1 MGLGYE
7 GWVQVVGEY
16 ALGTGVSVPRARP
29 RLESSAG
36 YGGELNIENGKAG
49 IGLPYNYDYAINDGS
64 VSFELDYSFL
74 SEVILSW
81 MADRQASATIRF
93 SSRYSNVQHHDLSF
107 WTNISINS
115 PSDSVVDGQI
125 SFVSLNRDSYDYGE
139 VDLDTEIAD
148 SKMGNSPSGTG
159 TALCPVGDFPS
170 QLNPK
175 LYKNKAPIPGWATQ
189 ILVGTTAVDF
199 ITWSLSFSQEVVKFF
214 TCESSLLPIAPKYLA
229 VGPMSVVF
237 SGSYISSELLLD
249 SIPELTILI
258 GPPDEEPIEIT
269 LERLEKNT
277 EQDDLQTGE
286 SLTTVDVEYSVY
298 NVDLPA

>member
-1 MGLGYE
+1 
-7 GWVQVVGEY
+7 
-16 ALGTGVSVPRARP
+16 
-29 RLESSAG
+29 
-36 YGGELNIENGKAG
+36 
-49 IGLPYNYDYAINDGS
+49 
-64 VSFELDYSFL
+64 
-74 SEVILSW
+74 
-81 MADRQASATIRF
+81 
-93 SSRYSNVQHHDLSF
+93 
-107 WTNISINS
+107 
-115 PSDSVVDGQI
+115 
-125 SFVSLNRDSYDYGE
+125 
-139 VDLDTEIAD
+139 
-148 SKMGNSPSGTG
+148 
-159 TALCPVGDFPS
+159 
-170 QLNPK
+170 
-175 LYKNKAPIPGWATQ
+175 
-189 ILVGTTAVDF
+189 VDF